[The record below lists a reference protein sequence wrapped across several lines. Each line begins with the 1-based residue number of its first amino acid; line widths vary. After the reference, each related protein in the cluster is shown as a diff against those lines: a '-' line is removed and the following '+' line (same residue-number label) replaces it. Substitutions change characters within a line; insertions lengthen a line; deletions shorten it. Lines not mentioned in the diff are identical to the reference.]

1 MTAVVRE
8 RGEKLHEKGEKLHGM
23 ERESGWF

>member
-8 RGEKLHEKGEKLHGM
+8 RGEKLHEKGEKLNGM